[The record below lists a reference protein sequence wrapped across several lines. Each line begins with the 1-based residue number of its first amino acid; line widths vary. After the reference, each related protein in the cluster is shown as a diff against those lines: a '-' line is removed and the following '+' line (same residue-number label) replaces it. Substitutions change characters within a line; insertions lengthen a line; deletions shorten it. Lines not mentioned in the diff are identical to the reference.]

1 MGRSRK
7 ALSRKWSVL
16 EERADLAEV
25 LAASRL
31 EFLKQAKA
39 WIDELMEQ
47 LEGVDMPI
55 GLSNFLDELAEELG
69 DDK

>member
-1 MGRSRK
+1 MNEFQNQWVMRDTF
-7 ALSRKWSVL
+7 
-16 EERADLAEV
+16 EDL
-25 LAASRL
+25 LGTSTNRLNLLTQAS
-31 EFLKQAKA
+31 A

-69 DDK
+69 DG